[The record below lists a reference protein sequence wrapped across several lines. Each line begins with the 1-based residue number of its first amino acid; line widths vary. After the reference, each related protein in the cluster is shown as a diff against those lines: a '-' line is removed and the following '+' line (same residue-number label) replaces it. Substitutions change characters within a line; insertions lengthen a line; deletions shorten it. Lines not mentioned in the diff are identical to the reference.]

1 VIVAGMQARNSSLLK
16 NLNFPI
22 RLGILERSLFVVGM
36 ENRFFAKKFYVAYM
50 SYELFLEE
58 LREQS
63 ATSNYKKI

>member
-1 VIVAGMQARNSSLLK
+1 
-16 NLNFPI
+16 
-22 RLGILERSLFVVGM
+22 M

-63 ATSNYKKI
+63 ATSNYKKIIFRIYSIFNLS